1 MKKLAEFSRRL
12 DLEDEKLRKNEEF
25 TENFEKTV
33 AQEMYVREEEAKAHE
48 QWMRQKDLEE
58 QSKFILDVI
67 WDLNLTPPRG
77 AISGAAIFKLNLP
90 QD

>member
-67 WDLNLTPPRG
+67 WDLNP
-77 AISGAAIFKLNLP
+77 SG
-90 QD
+90 

>member
-58 QSKFILDVI
+58 QSKFIFEVI
-67 WDLNLTPPRG
+67 KFWELNPSPPKKF
-77 AISGAAIFKLNLP
+77 AL
-90 QD
+90 

>member
-12 DLEDEKLRKNEEF
+12 DLEDEKLRKNEGF
-25 TENFEKTV
+25 TEIFEKTV

-58 QSKFILDVI
+58 QSKFIFEVI
-67 WDLNLTPPRG
+67 KFWDLNP
-77 AISGAAIFKLNLP
+77 SG
-90 QD
+90 